1 MMSMFHE
8 TSEGD
13 TFRTKFLLKYLTK
26 RVVGFIFW
34 TSILLLISKSVFVGG
49 IFSSTRMSLN
59 LQREE
64 TAWFYSEHFFSTI
77 LDNEFPFEEEQF
89 VKTFGGIQGPDDVWT
104 FTNGV
109 LLDALFPEGET
120 PGQVAQFAYL
130 VGSPVIQNKP
140 YTTGDC
146 DGPLMNIPSMFED
159 IEQTATQLKCVTG
172 VKSYQ
177 NDVVLPRNN
186 RTAAIEAVNGI
197 DKDAFAASA
206 GVRISYA
213 IYNTQLQRVLVS
225 DLRVDFRAGGYAVP
239 IPKTRVFLWMPIN
252 DISSWLYQFVLC
264 SLFVGYSLFNLA
276 GEVIQMSRDPI
287 GYLTD
292 GAELFDLLRDSVHL
306 LIICLLVLVV
316 VKQAQLTDVLEPAG
330 EDPTTTANYPVDL
343 DTIAYYSSHLQKSFG
358 ATFMLQT
365 FNSIKLLK
373 LFPSLGP
380 QMQAIGQTL
389 VDAKVT
395 QFLGFLIVCVFGC
408 AMTVHTIFGTES
420 PEFATLPESFF
431 GMYRFVWGD
440 WDYADSFSIQKLFGP
455 GADAWYGYVFFLV
468 VTFVITGTL
477 ANVFIA
483 IVGERY
489 NDHLAKSEESW
500 VEEVNGIMTKLFGE
514 YFERAQANRFNSREE
529 LVKVVSDPLKQGWMA
544 EKSAEVKTEDGA
556 VSAAAQELSASMRDM
571 RTKVEE
577 HQQRMQDM
585 GSSVQEMKALLQK
598 LAAQH
603 TSTVTASV

>member
-1 MMSMFHE
+1 
-8 TSEGD
+8 
-13 TFRTKFLLKYLTK
+13 
-26 RVVGFIFW
+26 
-34 TSILLLISKSVFVGG
+34 
-49 IFSSTRMSLN
+49 
-59 LQREE
+59 
-64 TAWFYSEHFFSTI
+64 
-77 LDNEFPFEEEQF
+77 
-89 VKTFGGIQGPDDVWT
+89 
-104 FTNGV
+104 
-109 LLDALFPEGET
+109 
-120 PGQVAQFAYL
+120 
-130 VGSPVIQNKP
+130 
-140 YTTGDC
+140 
-146 DGPLMNIPSMFED
+146 
-159 IEQTATQLKCVTG
+159 
-172 VKSYQ
+172 
-177 NDVVLPRNN
+177 
-186 RTAAIEAVNGI
+186 
-197 DKDAFAASA
+197 
-206 GVRISYA
+206 
-213 IYNTQLQRVLVS
+213 
-225 DLRVDFRAGGYAVP
+225 
-239 IPKTRVFLWMPIN
+239 
-252 DISSWLYQFVLC
+252 
-264 SLFVGYSLFNLA
+264 
-276 GEVIQMSRDPI
+276 
-287 GYLTD
+287 LTD